1 MSISAGR
8 GIPVRS
14 RSIAEFKPSGFWGL
28 GLLLG
33 ASTLLLMGCSPA
45 IERQP
50 ARVEPS
56 APASPV
62 AISAVMRALVDHAAH
77 VLWNVKETPPQND
90 TDWQELE
97 NHAVQLAAAG
107 ALITLGG
114 TGPVDQGWSQQPA
127 WHRNAKGLSDA
138 ALAALTEV
146 RNRNVEGVLVAGERI
161 VQACQSCHQEFKPDL
176 PSEGILHAY

>member
-1 MSISAGR
+1 MSFVHSRSMAR
-8 GIPVRS
+8 SNANRS
-14 RSIAEFKPSGFWGL
+14 RGL
-28 GLLLG
+28 GLFLAAG
-33 ASTLLLMGCSPA
+33 ILLLVGCSPA

-62 AISAVMRALVDHAAH
+62 AISAVMRGLVDHAAH

-90 TDWQELE
+90 QDWQELE
-97 NHAVQLAAAG
+97 NHAVQLAASG

-114 TGPVDQGWSQQPA
+114 TGPVDQGWAQQPA

-146 RNRNVEGVLVAGERI
+146 RNRNVEGVLMAGERI
-161 VQACQSCHQEFKPDL
+161 VQACETCHKEFKPDL
-176 PSEGILHAY
+176 PSEGILHSY